1 MTSSTYTLYCPATGR
16 DRIKEDANYVICII
30 YYKLQIEW
38 LPFTLLTFIYFA
50 AAAER
55 CELKYLHLHC
65 SIKVSDRVTLGCHL
79 SSVIHFILNTDVL
92 PLITAS
98 HPAHCTPIDRKN
110 FKSAYILFSP
120 ILCADD
126 FTIFLHLQIIVRQYA
141 DQGRSLMM
149 VILNCKKKE

>member
-1 MTSSTYTLYCPATGR
+1 MWCESARASRYFQLGEGPNKKGPSRWLWKLRRRFVVTSSTYTLYCPATGR
-16 DRIKEDANYVICII
+16 DRIKEDADYVICII

-55 CELKYLHLHC
+55 CELKYLHC

-79 SSVIHFILNTDVL
+79 SSVISFHPKHWRLCL

-98 HPAHCTPIDRKN
+98 HPAHYTLTHP
-110 FKSAYILFSP
+110 
-120 ILCADD
+120 
-126 FTIFLHLQIIVRQYA
+126 
-141 DQGRSLMM
+141 
-149 VILNCKKKE
+149 LNV